1 MNKTVITRSP
11 LETEEVGAQMARE
24 LTLRGIHAHIRMY
37 GEMGVGKTAFVR
49 GFCRELG
56 IRGVK
61 SPTYTMVNEYQGT
74 ERVYHFDM
82 VRIGSVDDL
91 YSIGFDDYTEDES
104 AFLVFEWTEN
114 IDAYL
119 SEGGIFVT
127 ISRLC
132 DDECAREI
140 TIRVGDG
147 YTV

>member
-1 MNKTVITRSP
+1 MNRTVITRSP
-11 LETEEVGAQMARE
+11 LETEEVGAQMARKLKE
-24 LTLRGIHAHIRMY
+24 NGIRAHIRMY

-61 SPTYTMVNEYQGT
+61 SPTYTMVNEYQGVA
-74 ERVYHFDM
+74 RVYHFDM
-82 VRIGSVDDL
+82 VRITSSDDL
-91 YSIGFDDYTEDES
+91 YSIGFDDYVEDED
-104 AFLVFEWTEN
+104 AFLLLEWTEN

-132 DDECAREI
+132 EDECAREI

-147 YTV
+147 YTL

>member
-1 MNKTVITRSP
+1 MFD
-11 LETEEVGAQMARE
+11 EVVVA
-24 LTLRGIHAHIRMY
+24 I
-37 GEMGVGKTAFVR
+37 GVNIDKR
-49 GFCRELG
+49 GFFPNDKRMDIIRQATAGMEGVTIIQYDNLTIDKCRELG

-61 SPTYTMVNEYQGT
+61 SPTYTMVNEYQGLA
-74 ERVYHFDM
+74 RVYHFDM
-82 VRIGSVDDL
+82 VRISSSDDL
-91 YSIGFDDYTEDES
+91 YSIGFDDYTEDED
-104 AFLVFEWTEN
+104 AFLLFEWTEN

-127 ISRLC
+127 ISRQS

>member
-11 LETEEVGAQMARE
+11 LETEAVGAQMAKE
-24 LTLRGIHAHIRMY
+24 LLERGVRAHIRMY

-61 SPTYTMVNEYQGT
+61 SPTYTMVNEYQGLA
-74 ERVYHFDM
+74 RVYHFDM
-82 VRIGSVDDL
+82 VRISSSDDL
-91 YSIGFDDYTEDES
+91 YSIGFDDYTEDED
-104 AFLVFEWTEN
+104 AFLLFEWTEN

-127 ISRLC
+127 ISRQS